1 VKFIPG
7 LGVLV
12 VLLVSGAVAQ
22 DLKLPPKIDDDV
34 RVEYESQVLDLA
46 GECEQA
52 GLTDLAEKLRLA
64 VTEVEAESIITN
76 ALTFNCP
83 CKNQDP
89 AGGCPS
95 ACNAPACICCAG
107 HMRCCTYEHGSP
119 NKRCRTK
126 CVYDTW
132 YCP

>member
-1 VKFIPG
+1 MKQI
-7 LGVLV
+7 LLIALMLV
-12 VLLVSGAVAQ
+12 CVNAVTAQ
-22 DLKLPPKIDDDV
+22 ERLDLPPKIDSDI
-34 RVEYESQVLDLA
+34 RLEYEAQILDLA
-46 GECEQA
+46 VQCEQA
-52 GLTDLAEKLRLA
+52 GLTDLASELRA
-64 VTEVEAESIITN
+64 VGTEAEAEAVVTH

-83 CKNQDP
+83 CKSQDP
-89 AGGCPS
+89 AGTCPS